1 MVLYVMY
8 LIFQIGQTL
17 LGGDFVLKRILCVCI
32 FLMLSL
38 TAICHATPVQSEKE
52 HDITYVIHAAGKYRG
67 FAGTNCLE
75 ALENAYA
82 DGNRYIE
89 LDFNFT
95 QDLRPVC
102 IHDWNHLAYS
112 GFDGKRPTKDEFAE
126 NTVYGSF
133 SSMTL
138 ESVADYM
145 RKHEDLYII
154 TDVKELNIYFMG
166 IIQREFPDLRK
177 RFIVQVYSEL
187 EYDFA
192 RRMKFDK
199 IIFSLY
205 KLDWKKQ
212 YDTDYL
218 ISFAK
223 SHKLF
228 AYTFNATLCDTE
240 GYVENM
246 LKCGIPLFVHTV
258 NDKEEQK
265 KYFDMGISGIY
276 TDNTKH

>member
-1 MVLYVMY
+1 MPKKFM
-8 LIFQIGQTL
+8 
-17 LGGDFVLKRILCVCI
+17 CI
-32 FLMLSL
+32 FLALLILMANAGLVAS
-38 TAICHATPVQSEKE
+38 AQSDAKK
-52 HDITYVIHAAGKYRG
+52 DYAYIIHAAGRYNG
-67 FAGTNCLE
+67 QVGTNSLD

-95 QDLRPVC
+95 CDFRPVC

-112 GFDGKRPTKDEFAE
+112 GFDGKNRPTRDEFSK
-126 NTVYGSF
+126 NSVYGMFDSL
-133 SSMTL
+133 TL

-154 TDVKELNIYFMG
+154 TDVKDLNIYFMG

-205 KLDWKKQ
+205 KLDWRKQ

-223 SHKLF
+223 DHKLF
-228 AYTFNATLCDTE
+228 GYTFNATLCERD

-246 LKCGIPLFVHTV
+246 LTCKIPLFVHTV
-258 NDKEEQK
+258 NDKKEQH
-265 KYFDMGISGIY
+265 KYFDMGITGIY